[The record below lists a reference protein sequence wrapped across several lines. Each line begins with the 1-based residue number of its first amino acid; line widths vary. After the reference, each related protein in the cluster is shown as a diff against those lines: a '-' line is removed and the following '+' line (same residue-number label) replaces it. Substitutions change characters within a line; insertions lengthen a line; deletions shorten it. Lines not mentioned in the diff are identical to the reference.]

1 MWAIITHAEP
11 SMNKDYIGRFAPS
24 PTGKLH
30 LGSLLTAVASFLDA
44 KHQGGQWLVRME
56 DVDTARE
63 VAGAAADIL
72 RTLEK
77 FGLLWDGEVCYQSR
91 RFEFYQDALAQLKN
105 VGLVYPC
112 FCSRQF
118 LHEHAS
124 MGVDGMIY
132 SGFCRNQSFSGSLIL
147 DKTPAYRIQ
156 VPDEVIGFDDWVVG
170 RYEQNLLADIGDFVL
185 KRADGFWA
193 YQLAVVV
200 DDALQGIT
208 HVVRGG
214 DLLVSTP
221 RQIYLLRCLGLPVP
235 QYAHLPILVNQRG
248 QKLSK
253 QTHAPAIDAMTPVAA
268 LKVALTYLGLNVPKD
283 LRDVAELLL
292 WAQDHWSLSKL
303 PQSTSNTLML
313 RDD

>member
-44 KHQGGQWLVRME
+44 RHQGGQWLVRME

-63 VAGAAADIL
+63 VVGAASNIL
-72 RTLEK
+72 RTLEN
-77 FGLLWDGEVCYQSR
+77 FGLFWDGEVCYQSR
-91 RFEFYQDALAQLKN
+91 RFEFYQDALAQLKKE
-105 VGLVYPC
+105 GLVYPC

-124 MGVDGMIY
+124 MGVDGLIY
-132 SGFCRNQSFSGSLIL
+132 SGFCRDKSLSGSQMLN
-147 DKTPAYRIQ
+147 KAPAFRVK
-156 VPDEVIGFDDWVVG
+156 VPDEVISFEDRVIG

-200 DDALQGIT
+200 DDAYQGVT

-221 RQIYLLRCLGLPVP
+221 RQIYLLRCLNLPIP
-235 QYAHLPILVNQRG
+235 CYAHLPVLVNQAG

-253 QTHAPAIDAMTPVAA
+253 QTQAPAIESMAPEVA
-268 LKVALTYLGLNVPKD
+268 LKTALTYLGLNVPKD
-283 LRDVAELLL
+283 LENVVELLL
-292 WAQDHWSLSKL
+292 WAQDNWSLSQL
-303 PQSTSNTLML
+303 PQSTNNTLML
-313 RDD
+313 QDN